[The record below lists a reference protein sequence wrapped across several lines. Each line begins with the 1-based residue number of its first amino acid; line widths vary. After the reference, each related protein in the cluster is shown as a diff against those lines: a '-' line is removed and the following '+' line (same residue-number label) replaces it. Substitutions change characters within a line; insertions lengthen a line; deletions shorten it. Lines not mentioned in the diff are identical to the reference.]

1 MTKSDT
7 NFDILMKLA
16 VNKCMED
23 EIALFDSL
31 DVSEV
36 TVSDKTRR
44 KVTMTLRRQS
54 IRNSAWLQMTKRVVV
69 ACLVFV
75 TVFFASAMCIQPV
88 RAAFWNAIVT
98 WYEEYIG
105 IVFEREEEIEYPTTI
120 EERILPEFLPE
131 GWTIDVL
138 DESEYSNEY
147 MLTGPLN
154 ELVFYRQGIVDE
166 TETWYD
172 NTECKIN
179 IITIHEQTDAYWIR
193 YTDGSNTLTWK
204 EQYIFTLA
212 GLDVSKEILVE
223 IAEAIE

>member
-105 IVFEREEEIEYPTTI
+105 IVFEKGEEIEYPTTI
-120 EERILPEFLPE
+120 EERILPESLPDE
-131 GWTIDVL
+131 WEIEVL
-138 DESEYSNEY
+138 VESIVRNEY
-147 MLTGPLN
+147 MLSGPSN
-154 ELVFYRQGIVDE
+154 EIVLYSQNIVDE
-166 TETWYD
+166 AEMWYD
-172 NTECKIN
+172 NTDCEVN
-179 IITIHEQTDAYWIR
+179 EITIHDQTEAYWIH
-193 YTDGSNTLTWK
+193 YADGSNTITWRGK
-204 EQYIFTLA
+204 YIFTLA
-212 GLDVSKEILVE
+212 GLDVSKEMLVE
-223 IAEAIE
+223 IAEVIK

>member
-44 KVTMTLRRQS
+44 KVTMTIRRQS
-54 IRNSAWLQMTKRVVV
+54 IRNSAWLQMTKRVAV

-105 IVFEREEEIEYPTTI
+105 IVFEREDEIEYPTTI
-120 EERILPEFLPE
+120 EERILPESLLD
-131 GWTIDVL
+131 GWTIEVL
-138 DESEYSNEY
+138 VESIASNEY
-147 MLTGPLN
+147 MLSGPSN
-154 ELVFYRQGIVDE
+154 EIVFYSQDIVDE
-166 TETWYD
+166 AEMWYD
-172 NTECKIN
+172 NTDCVVNK
-179 IITIHEQTDAYWIR
+179 ITIHDQTEAYWIH
-193 YTDGSNTLTWK
+193 YADGSNTITWK
-204 EQYIFTLA
+204 EQYIFTLV

-223 IAEAIE
+223 IAETIK